1 MLDKNLKKCYNKYVK
16 KTKEKR
22 KEEKSM
28 KNELT
33 QIKALEMVI
42 AEENGRADDVQAKLV
57 EVYNALVK
65 KKENRK
71 PKAQSEADIALM
83 GTIADVLA
91 GGEKLT
97 VSEIIA
103 KANFDEYV
111 SCSKVTAL
119 LKKVEG
125 VQNIKEG
132 KKSLYFIA

>member
-1 MLDKNLKKCYNKYVK
+1 
-16 KTKEKR
+16 
-22 KEEKSM
+22 M

-42 AEENGRADDVQAKLV
+42 AEDNGRADDVQAKLV

-71 PKAQSEADIALM
+71 PKEVSEQDTANIAL
-83 GTIADVLA
+83 IKSVLES
-91 GGEKLT
+91 GEKLT

-103 KANFDEYV
+103 KANFADYV
-111 SCSKVTAL
+111 SCSKATAL

>member
-1 MLDKNLKKCYNKYVK
+1 
-16 KTKEKR
+16 
-22 KEEKSM
+22 M

-33 QIKALEMVI
+33 QIKALEVVI
-42 AEENGRADDVQAKLV
+42 AEAEAEDNGRDEAVQAKLV

-71 PKAQSEADIALM
+71 PKAQSEADTALIGAIA
-83 GTIADVLA
+83 GVLA
-91 GGEKLT
+91 DGEKRT

-103 KANFDEYV
+103 NLNSEDYV
-111 SCSKVTAL
+111 STSKVTAL

-125 VQNIKEG
+125 VQNTKKG